1 MQHNCGCKVGKTT
14 LLNVFIMWSEDQ
26 ETKPGGVDSKR
37 MSQMTAQH
45 SPHLFARKFRQ

>member
-14 LLNVFIMWSEDQ
+14 VLNVFIMWSEDQ
-26 ETKPGGVDSKR
+26 ETKPGGVYSKR
-37 MSQMTAQH
+37 MSQMTAEH